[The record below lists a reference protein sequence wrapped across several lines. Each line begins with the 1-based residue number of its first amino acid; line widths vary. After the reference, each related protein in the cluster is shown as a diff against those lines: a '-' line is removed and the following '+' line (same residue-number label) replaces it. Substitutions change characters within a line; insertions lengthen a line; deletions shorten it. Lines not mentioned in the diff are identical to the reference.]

1 MNNANKIDIIICGNN
16 KLYLDEQKRYIENL
30 IIPDEMQLD
39 VLVVEGA
46 KSMTSGY
53 NEGMANSDAKYKI
66 YMHQDTFIVN
76 RNIISD
82 LLDIFQ
88 NPQIGMIGM
97 VGTPKLPENAIM
109 WNDFR
114 YGKLYTSMNYQAG
127 ESIIGDMENYYE
139 EVEAIDG
146 FFMATQYDIPWRED
160 IFDKWDFYDI
170 SQSFEFEKMGYK
182 VVVPNMDRP
191 WCIHDDGF
199 FNLKNYYRQRKKF
212 LEEYK
217 WKMRVYQ

>member
-1 MNNANKIDIIICGNN
+1 MDNKKIDIIVCGNN
-16 KLYLDEQKRYIENL
+16 KEYLDEQRKYIENL
-30 IIPDEMQLD
+30 IIPNGMQLD
-39 VLVVEGA
+39 ILVVEGA

-53 NEGMANSDAKYKI
+53 NEGMASSNAKYKI

-76 RNIISD
+76 RNMISD

-88 NPQIGMIGM
+88 HPQIGMIGM

-127 ESIIGDMENYYE
+127 ESIIGDMENDYE

-160 IFDKWDFYDI
+160 IFDKWDFYDL
-170 SQSFEFEKMGYK
+170 SQSFEFRKMGYK
-182 VVVPNMDRP
+182 VVVPNMYRP

-199 FNLKNYYRQRKKF
+199 FNLKNYYNQRRKF
-212 LEEYK
+212 NNEY
-217 WKMRVYQ
+217 

>member
-1 MNNANKIDIIICGNN
+1 MDNKKIDIIVCGNN
-16 KLYLDEQKRYIENL
+16 KEYLDEQRKYIENL
-30 IIPDEMQLD
+30 IIPNGMQLD
-39 VLVVEGA
+39 ILVVEGA

-53 NEGMANSDAKYKI
+53 NEGMASSNAKYKI

-76 RNIISD
+76 RNMISD

-88 NPQIGMIGM
+88 HPQIGMIGM

-127 ESIIGDMENYYE
+127 ESIIGVMENDYE

-160 IFDKWDFYDI
+160 IFDKWDFYDV
-170 SQSFEFEKMGYK
+170 SQSFEFRKNGYK
-182 VVVPNMDRP
+182 VVVPNMYRP

-199 FNLKNYYRQRKKF
+199 NNFKSYYTERKKF
-212 LEEYK
+212 IKEYL
-217 WKMRVYQ
+217 

>member
-1 MNNANKIDIIICGNN
+1 
-16 KLYLDEQKRYIENL
+16 
-30 IIPDEMQLD
+30 
-39 VLVVEGA
+39 
-46 KSMTSGY
+46 MTSGY

-127 ESIIGDMENYYE
+127 ESIIGDMENDYE

-146 FFMATQYDIPWRED
+146 FLWQHSMIFHGGKIYSINGIFMMYHKALNL
-160 IFDKWDFYDI
+160 
-170 SQSFEFEKMGYK
+170 EKM
-182 VVVPNMDRP
+182 DTR
-191 WCIHDDGF
+191 W
-199 FNLKNYYRQRKKF
+199 
-212 LEEYK
+212 
-217 WKMRVYQ
+217 

>member
-1 MNNANKIDIIICGNN
+1 MDNKKIDIIVCGNN
-16 KLYLDEQKRYIENL
+16 KEYLDEQRKYIENL
-30 IIPDEMQLD
+30 IIPNGMQLD
-39 VLVVEGA
+39 ILVVEGA

-53 NEGMANSDAKYKI
+53 NEGMANGDAKYKI

-127 ESIIGDMENYYE
+127 ESIIGDMENDYE

-160 IFDKWDFYDI
+160 IFDKWDFYDV
-170 SQSFEFEKMGYK
+170 SQSFEFRKNGYK
-182 VVVPNMDRP
+182 VVVPNMYRP

-199 FNLKNYYRQRKKF
+199 FNLKNYYNQRRKF
-212 LEEYK
+212 KSEY
-217 WKMRVYQ
+217 

>member
-1 MNNANKIDIIICGNN
+1 MDNKKIDIIVCGNN
-16 KLYLDEQKRYIENL
+16 KEYLDEQRKYIENL
-30 IIPDEMQLD
+30 IIPNGMQLD
-39 VLVVEGA
+39 ILVVEGA

-53 NEGMANSDAKYKI
+53 NEGMASSNAKYKI

-76 RNIISD
+76 RNMISD

-88 NPQIGMIGM
+88 HPQIGMIGM

-127 ESIIGDMENYYE
+127 ESIIGVMENDYE

-160 IFDKWDFYDI
+160 IFDKWDFNDV
-170 SQSFEFEKMGYK
+170 SQSFEFRKNGYK
-182 VVVPNMDRP
+182 VVVPNMYRP

-199 FNLKNYYRQRKKF
+199 FNLKNYYNQRRKF
-212 LEEYK
+212 NNEY
-217 WKMRVYQ
+217 